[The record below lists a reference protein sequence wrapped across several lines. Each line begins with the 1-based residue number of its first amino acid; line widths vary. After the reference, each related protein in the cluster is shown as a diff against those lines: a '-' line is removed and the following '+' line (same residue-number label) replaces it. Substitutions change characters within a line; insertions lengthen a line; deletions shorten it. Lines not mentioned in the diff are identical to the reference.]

1 MAELFLLSVLEP
13 HARRICEGRKL
24 WEFRENSRFGRA
36 GEYEL
41 KPGDLLFIVSMAEY
55 PEIHSVCRVGEIL
68 RGDAMRLR
76 FGTRETGAW
85 KETGYSPEEQPWCI
99 LVEEILPKYRTA
111 IRLEPCL
118 LKRPIPVMDIRH
130 AQTGRP
136 WSGRGFL
143 HASQLKRYR
152 LAGRN
157 VEQAL
162 REIFD
167 NGVAEC
173 SARVHAGWRTDSG
186 GC

>member
-1 MAELFLLSVLEP
+1 LAELFLLSVMAP
-13 HARRICEGRKL
+13 HAWRICEGRKL
-24 WEFRENSRFGRA
+24 WEFRENVHFGRA
-36 GEYEL
+36 GEFEL
-41 KPGDLLFIVSMAEY
+41 EPGDLLFIVAMAEH
-55 PEIHSVCRVGEIL
+55 PEIDCVCRVREIL
-68 RGDAMRLR
+68 RGDAVPLH

-85 KETGYSPEEQPWCI
+85 RETGYSPEEQPWCI
-99 LVEEILPKYRTA
+99 LVEEILPKYQTA

-118 LKRPIPVMDIRH
+118 LKRPIPVVDIRH
-130 AQTGRP
+130 AQTGRH

-152 LAGRN
+152 LSGRN

-162 REIFD
+162 REILE
-167 NGVAEC
+167 NGVVQC